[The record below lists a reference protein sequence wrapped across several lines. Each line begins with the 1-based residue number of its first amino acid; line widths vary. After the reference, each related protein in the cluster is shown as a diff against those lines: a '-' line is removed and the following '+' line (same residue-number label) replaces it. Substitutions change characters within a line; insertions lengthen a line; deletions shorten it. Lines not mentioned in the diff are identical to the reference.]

1 MKIENQ
7 NTISNDNESS
17 KDTNSSSEKNV
28 SKKSAAIIRRIVLII
43 AAFCFCFSAVMLI
56 KIFLEYKQGDD
67 IYNNIQDSVLDN
79 NYPSEIT
86 IDDKKVEVPFRYN
99 HQELLSINPEGVGYL
114 YIPSIDLRLP
124 IVHPSDNDFYLTHTF
139 NKTENKDGCLFEDCN
154 IKDGLE
160 SSHIIIYGHNM
171 KNGSMFGKLSQYEKA
186 DFYSSSGNDMVYIYT
201 ENKLKMYRIFSA
213 YTSEPVSDTY
223 TYNFPSLESLQ
234 QYASSMKAK
243 SDYSTNVD
251 VSNASC
257 VLTLSTCTSDGS
269 KRFIVQ
275 AVYVGE
281 GILQD

>member
-1 MKIENQ
+1 
-7 NTISNDNESS
+7 
-17 KDTNSSSEKNV
+17 
-28 SKKSAAIIRRIVLII
+28 
-43 AAFCFCFSAVMLI
+43 
-56 KIFLEYKQGDD
+56 
-67 IYNNIQDSVLDN
+67 
-79 NYPSEIT
+79 
-86 IDDKKVEVPFRYN
+86 
-99 HQELLSINPEGVGYL
+99 
-114 YIPSIDLRLP
+114 
-124 IVHPSDNDFYLTHTF
+124 
-139 NKTENKDGCLFEDCN
+139 
-154 IKDGLE
+154 
-160 SSHIIIYGHNM
+160 
-171 KNGSMFGKLSQYEKA
+171 
-186 DFYSSSGNDMVYIYT
+186 MVYIYT

-251 VSNASC
+251 VSTASC